1 MNFLVLSVT
10 AGEGHNS
17 TARAIRSELEG
28 RGAECTVLDT
38 FDYIAPEFAKFIA
51 DGYLLVTE
59 KAKYAYRLGYRLA
72 EKRHQNEREFAPS
85 NLIKR
90 AASDELSDFIRAEPY
105 DAIVFTHPFAG
116 IMLDIMKDKHMI
128 DNRTVGILTDFTFH
142 PYWEDC
148 TSNDYV
154 VVPDRLLLPQARRKG
169 FRDEQ
174 ILPFGIPIDPR
185 FRDTVPKEEAR
196 RSLGLD
202 EDCMTFLV
210 MGGSMGYGNM
220 AENVRRID
228 ALETER
234 DFQLIVVC
242 GNNSEMKAEI
252 DTIAETS
259 RHRMLVTGFVKTIPQ
274 MMDAADCIVTKPGGL
289 TTSEALSKHLPMI
302 IANPIPGQE
311 ERNAEFLLNN
321 GCALAT
327 SKTCPIDECIYQFL
341 TSDVRRRS
349 MRDCIGAIAKP
360 DSASTLGQ
368 FLTELALTPQIV
380 DSPDPSSSPDVP
392 KDLYFELFWEAAQ
405 SPSSHRGG

>member
-1 MNFLVLSVT
+1 MHFLVLSVT

-17 TARAIRSELEG
+17 TARAIRSELE
-28 RGAECTVLDT
+28 RYGADCTILDT

-51 DGYLLVTE
+51 EGYLLVTE

-72 EKRHQNEREFAPS
+72 EKRHPNEREFAPS

-105 DAIVFTHPFAG
+105 DAIIFTHPFAG
-116 IMLDIMKDKHMI
+116 IMLDIMKRKHMI
-128 DNRTVGILTDFTFH
+128 ENRTVGILTDFTFH

-148 TSNDYV
+148 TANDYV

-174 ILPFGIPIDPR
+174 ILPFGIPINPD
-185 FRDTVPKEEAR
+185 FGNTLSKEEAR
-196 RSLGLD
+196 RFLGIDESL
-202 EDCMTFLV
+202 MTFLI

-220 AENVRRID
+220 AENVRKID
-228 ALETER
+228 SIETEQ

-242 GNNSEMKAEI
+242 GNNAEMKEEI
-252 DTIAETS
+252 DGIAENS

-274 MMDAADCIVTKPGGL
+274 MMDAADCIITKPGGL
-289 TTSEALSKHLPMI
+289 TTSEALAKQLPMI

-327 SKTCPIDECIYQFL
+327 SKTCPTDECIYQFL
-341 TSDVRRRS
+341 TSDIRRRT
-349 MRDCIGAIAKP
+349 MRECISAIAKP
-360 DSASTLGQ
+360 NSAKALGE
-368 FLTELALTPQIV
+368 FLIDLAHTPIISDGEHPV
-380 DSPDPSSSPDVP
+380 ENSEDM
-392 KDLYFELFWEAAQ
+392 YFELFWEAVEPPDKNRR
-405 SPSSHRGG
+405 S